1 MPDRAQVTSLEAI
14 EAFRARL
21 IVYRDKA
28 GRVLDEISSEV
39 VRARL
44 WLQTDRVN
52 HWQGQIRRCHKELE
66 MRQQELF
73 SAQLSGLR
81 EASYAGQH
89 AVVRARQQLREAEE
103 RLQKVKLWNR
113 QFDQRVEAPA
123 RQMENLRHT
132 LAHDLA
138 AAIARL
144 DAVGRTLAEYT
155 ALRNDPARIP
165 NPEGRP
171 DEK

>member
-1 MPDRAQVTSLEAI
+1 MPDRAQVASLEAI

-28 GRVLDEISSEV
+28 GRVLDEVSDEV

-44 WLQTDRVN
+44 WLQSDRVN
-52 HWQGQIRRCHKELE
+52 HWQGQIRRCERELE
-66 MRQQELF
+66 ARRQELF

-81 EASYAGQH
+81 EASCARQH

-103 RLQKVKLWNR
+103 RLRKVSLWNR

-123 RQMENLRHT
+123 RQMEKLRHT

-138 AAIARL
+138 AALARL
-144 DAVGRTLAEYT
+144 DAIGKTLAEYT
-155 ALRNDPARIP
+155 APTDAPARIP
-165 NPEGRP
+165 NPDGRQ